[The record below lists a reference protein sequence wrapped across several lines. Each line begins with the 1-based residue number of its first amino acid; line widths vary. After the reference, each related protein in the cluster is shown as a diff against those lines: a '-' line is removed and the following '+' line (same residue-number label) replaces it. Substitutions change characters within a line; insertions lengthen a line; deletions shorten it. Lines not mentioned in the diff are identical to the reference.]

1 MSARPPLPPLGPLL
15 GAQLVFN
22 TGFYAVVPFLAI
34 VLRDDFALSGA
45 AVGAVLGLRTFAQ
58 QGMFLLGGLLVD
70 AYGAR
75 SLVLLGCAVRVLG
88 FALLAVPGQLWLFV
102 LGVVLTGLGGAM
114 FSPALET
121 LVARAGVERAAQGR
135 ASTFAL
141 LSVAGETGAVLGPL
155 LGALLLGWG
164 FAAVA
169 GGGAVVFV
177 VIGLLLAVML
187 GDDRPA
193 GAAPAGRS
201 GAGPS
206 GTAAAR
212 ARRLPPRRIVL
223 LAAVC
228 SVNLLAYNQLYLGL
242 PVELERVGLGVGTLG
257 ALFAG
262 ASVATV
268 LLQLPVARLCR
279 RAGAPASVRTGYLV
293 LGGGFAVLAVAAPR
307 PVPEVAWAPVALAVG
322 LLVLG
327 HLVVTPVTLEAVGR
341 LAPATA
347 LGASYGLMATAG
359 GVAVLVGNT
368 GLGLLYP
375 AAATPGAGA
384 AAVWVVLAVLPLVP
398 AVVAPRLL
406 RTAPDAPAPDAPA
419 PEPQETR

>member
-201 GAGPS
+201 GGEPS
-206 GTAAAR
+206 GTAAR

-375 AAATPGAGA
+375 AAATPGPGA

-398 AVVAPRLL
+398 AVLAPRLL

-419 PEPQETR
+419 PETQETR